1 MTQHPSR
8 YVYWVR
14 NDLRRTDNFTWEA
27 LLAHRTN
34 HAPDAPLLAL
44 VTGPP
49 GWDAQTPFGWSRLS
63 DRRKNLWLQ
72 AARGFEA
79 EWLSQPGAS
88 LEFYWGANPAELL
101 PSNTGAGDAV
111 FASRGFATEE
121 IREER
126 AVALAASARGFEL
139 NLLENHDVWEPALWN
154 FSLQSLPLTFS
165 GYRRKV
171 EALPPPPLGNPTL
184 PSYPQSAAPP
194 LSDAHPL
201 SGFPFSGDAQ
211 SALAHLRRFVWET
224 DGLRCY
230 KETRNGLLGVDYSG
244 KISPW
249 LATGALSVRTVW
261 KEVNRYESERGAN
274 AGSEWFKME
283 LLWRSYFLW
292 AGRVDGARLFGPPC
306 AWNNGIQR
314 RVALWTNGETPNA
327 FVNAGMI
334 ELRETGYMSNRIRQN
349 AASYFIHQLGLPWP
363 IGASYFEHHLL
374 DYEAAVNWGNWNH
387 LAGGPRN
394 PGRRPPFDPTQQA
407 AFYDPQGA
415 YQQAWRKCT

>member
-1 MTQHPSR
+1 MRPTR

-14 NDLRRTDNFTWEA
+14 NDLRRTDNRTWEA
-27 LLAHRTN
+27 LLAHRTE
-34 HAPDAPLLAL
+34 HTPDAPILAL

-49 GWDAQTPFGWSRLS
+49 GWNTQTPWGWSRLS

-72 AARGFEA
+72 AAREFEA
-79 EWLSQPGAS
+79 EWLSQPGAT
-88 LEFYWGANPAELL
+88 LEFHWGANPGELL
-101 PSNTGAGDAV
+101 TSNTDAGDAV
-111 FASRGFATEE
+111 FASKGFATEE
-121 IREER
+121 IQEER
-126 AVALAASARGFEL
+126 EVALAARAHGFAL
-139 NLLENHDVWEPALWN
+139 NLLENHDLWEPVLWN

-171 EALPPPPLGNPTL
+171 EALSPPPLGNDML
-184 PSYPQSAAPP
+184 PPYPSSPVQP

-201 SGFPFSGDAQ
+201 SGFPFSGDSS
-211 SALAHLRRFVWET
+211 SALAHLHRFIWET
-224 DGLRCY
+224 DGLRRY

-274 AGSEWFKME
+274 AGSAWFKME

-292 AGRVDGARLFGPPC
+292 AGRVDGAHLFGPSS
-306 AWNNGIQR
+306 AWNTEMQH
-314 RVALWTNGETPNA
+314 RVAQWTNGETPNA

-334 ELRETGYMSNRIRQN
+334 ELRETGYMSNRMRQN

-374 DYEAAVNWGNWNH
+374 DYEASVNWGNWNH

-394 PGRRPPFDPTQQA
+394 PGRRPPFDPDQQA
-407 AFYDPQGA
+407 SFYDPQET
-415 YQQAWRKCT
+415 YRQAWLKN